1 VSEGRLFALVL
12 LGLAGFSV
20 AAARQPLA
28 AHTLA
33 LGLFGLPH
41 VLSELRYVDR
51 RFGAGLRSRRG
62 AGLAAL
68 LACIVLAR
76 IAGVMGWLG
85 ASLAV
90 PFELCCAA
98 LLALVCAQ
106 GSGLRRA
113 VAALCGAGIGA
124 ATLVSPFETL
134 VVFSILHN
142 FTPLGFLWQIAPRAL
157 RPKVLAFA
165 GAAFLLLPLAV
176 ALHAPGALFDAAGAD
191 PLGAGPLVQHLGVYV
206 PSRWLHLVAAR
217 DLFAACVA
225 AQGAHYASVILLLP
239 ALLARI
245 EPNARGLV
253 AWPPARVFLPAI
265 AVAGAVAFIGFAHDF
280 QEARALYGVVA
291 ALHAWVEIPMLILAL
306 TPGDAASIASP
317 ASSEPPLAQSE
328 TSSARSKRS
337 VAIHAINPAST
348 TTTRLSSAN
357 SDGQWPKR
365 S

>member
-1 VSEGRLFALVL
+1 MSEGRRFALVF
-12 LGLAGFSV
+12 LGLAGFAV
-20 AAARQPLA
+20 AASRQPLA
-28 AHTLA
+28 AYTLA

-51 RFGAGLRSRRG
+51 RFGGSLRSRRG
-62 AGLAAL
+62 AALAAL
-68 LACIVLAR
+68 LAGIVLAR
-76 IAGVMGWLG
+76 MAGVMGWLG
-85 ASLAV
+85 ASLEV
-90 PFELCCAA
+90 PFELGCAA

-106 GSGLRRA
+106 GSIVRRA
-113 VAALCGAGIGA
+113 VAALCGLAIGA

-157 RPKVLAFA
+157 RPKAMAFA

-176 ALHAPGALFDAAGAD
+176 AFGAPRALFGAADGGVD
-191 PLGAGPLVQHLGVYV
+191 PLGAGPLVLHLGVYV
-206 PSRWLHLVAAR
+206 PSHWLHLVEAR

-239 ALLARI
+239 LLLARVA
-245 EPNARGLV
+245 PNARGLV
-253 AWPPARVFLPAI
+253 AWPSARVFLPAI
-265 AVAGAVAFIGFAHDF
+265 ALAGGLAFIGFAHDF
-280 QEARALYGVVA
+280 QEARALYGVIA
-291 ALHAWVEIPMLILAL
+291 ALHAWVEIPILILAL
-306 TPGDAASIASP
+306 TPGDAASSASP

-337 VAIHAINPAST
+337 AAIHEISPAST

-357 SDGQWPKR
+357 TDGQ
-365 S
+365 